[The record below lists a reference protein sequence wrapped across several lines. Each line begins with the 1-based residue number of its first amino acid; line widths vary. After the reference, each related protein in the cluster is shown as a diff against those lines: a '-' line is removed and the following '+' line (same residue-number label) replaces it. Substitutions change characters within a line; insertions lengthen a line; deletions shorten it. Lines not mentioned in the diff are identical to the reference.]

1 MRRYCNAKNPS
12 PTKLVGITKYT
23 VIQSQSI
30 RKSRNESDYNY
41 ELREMSEEY
50 TGRMETIRRDDYL
63 TLISAAEDSGSS
75 GGLDRDDAY
84 RLAKLAVEDP
94 LPAMEA
100 AARIR
105 DRAFGPR
112 ITYSRKVFIPLTKLC
127 RDNCGYCTFAHPPK
141 DGERAFLTTDEVL
154 EIARAG
160 AEAGC
165 KEALFTLGDKP
176 EKRYKEAREELK
188 ELGFATTIEYLAH
201 CSKLVFEETGLMPH
215 ANPGVLSEDDLTLL
229 RGVSVSQGIMMEE
242 VSGRLTGRDLAHWA
256 SPDKVPEKRL
266 ETLENAGKLGV
277 PFTTG
282 ILIGIGETLEERV
295 DTLLA
300 IRDTNSRYG
309 HVQECIVQNFRAKPG
324 TRMQNSPEPS
334 ENEMLATIAL
344 ARLLLPPEMTVQAP
358 PNLAGDDEGD
368 VASGDTS
375 YTRYI
380 DAGINDWGGVS
391 PVTPDHVNPERPW
404 PHLDT
409 LKAAT
414 EAKGYLLLQ
423 RLALHPS
430 YALDVEKWVDER
442 LWAKVKAD
450 MDSEGFARAHD
461 WSPGVS
467 YGIPQEEVVEARG
480 GRPSKMR
487 PEFTKALAKAG
498 ERDLDVD
505 DISLLFTARGTEMAE
520 LCRVADEMRQ
530 AVVGD
535 EVTYVVNRNI
545 NYTNLCYFR
554 CKFCAFSKGPKSL
567 NLRGDPY
574 LLDTTEVAR
583 RAREAWDKGA
593 TEVTM
598 VGGIHASFTGRNYVE
613 YLRAVKEEVPGM
625 HVHAFTPLEVSQ
637 GAKTLGI
644 SIEDFLAEL
653 KDAGLSTLPGTAA
666 EVLDDEVRAIICP
679 DKVNTEEWVEV
690 MRAAHAI
697 GLQSTTTIMFG
708 HVDRPV
714 NWARHLLVLRDLQ
727 AETGGFTEF
736 IPLPFVHM
744 GAPLFLQGNSRRG
757 PTFAETIKMHA
768 VGRLALHGY
777 IDNVQVSWVK
787 LGAEG
792 AKVALESGCNDLGG
806 TLMNESI
813 SRAAGADHGQ
823 EMLPEELESLI
834 KELGRTPRLR
844 NTLYG
849 TPEPREPSTV

>member
-1 MRRYCNAKNPS
+1 MDTNLDGHYP
-12 PTKLVGITKYT
+12 G
-23 VIQSQSI
+23 
-30 RKSRNESDYNY
+30 
-41 ELREMSEEY
+41 EY
-50 TGRMETIRRDDYL
+50 A
-63 TLISAAEDSGSS
+63 TLISKAEELVTF
-75 GGLDRDDAY
+75 GGLGRDEAY
-84 RLAKLAVEDP
+84 ELARYATRDP
-94 LPAMEA
+94 LPAMA
-100 AARIR
+100 AASRIR
-105 DRAFGPR
+105 DEAFGPR

-127 RDNCGYCTFAHPPK
+127 RDNCGYCTFAHGPRP
-141 DGERAFLTTDEVL
+141 GERAYLTPDEVL
-154 EIARAG
+154 SVARTG
-160 AEAGC
+160 ADAGC

-176 EKRYKEAREELK
+176 EKRYPEAREELG

-215 ANPGVLSEDDLTLL
+215 ANPGVLSHNDLKLL

-242 VSGRLTGRDLAHWA
+242 VSGRLLGRDLAHWA
-256 SPDKVPEKRL
+256 SPDKNPEKRL
-266 ETLENAGKLGV
+266 ETLENAGKLSV

-324 TRMQNSPEPS
+324 TRMEDSPEPS
-334 ENEMLATIAL
+334 EGEMLATIAL

-358 PNLAGDDEGD
+358 PNLAGDGEVVGE
-368 VASGDTS
+368 TS

-380 DAGINDWGGVS
+380 NAGINDWGGVS

-409 LKAAT
+409 LKEAT

-423 RLALHPS
+423 RLALHPA
-430 YALDVEKWVDER
+430 YALDVERWVDEK
-442 LWAKVKAD
+442 LQPKVKAD
-450 MDSEGFARAHD
+450 MDSEGFARAND
-461 WSPGVS
+461 WSPGTADHV
-467 YGIPQEEVVEARG
+467 PEEEVVEARG

-487 PEFTKALAKAG
+487 SEFTKALAKAG
-498 ERDLDVD
+498 EQDLELD
-505 DISLLFTARGTEMAE
+505 DIELLFTARGTEMAE
-520 LCRVADEMRQ
+520 LCRVADELRRE
-530 AVVGD
+530 VNGD

-554 CKFCAFSKGPKSL
+554 CKFCAFSKGPKSP

-574 LLDTTEVAR
+574 LLDTSEVAR

-593 TEVTM
+593 SEVTM
-598 VGGIHASFTGRNYVE
+598 VGGIHGSFTGKNYLQ

-644 SIEDFLAEL
+644 SIEDFLLEL

-744 GAPLFLQGNSRRG
+744 GAPLYLQGNSRRG
-757 PTFAETIKMHA
+757 PTFSETIK
-768 VGRLALHGY
+768 
-777 IDNVQVSWVK
+777 
-787 LGAEG
+787 
-792 AKVALESGCNDLGG
+792 
-806 TLMNESI
+806 
-813 SRAAGADHGQ
+813 
-823 EMLPEELESLI
+823 
-834 KELGRTPRLR
+834 
-844 NTLYG
+844 
-849 TPEPREPSTV
+849 